1 MMEEGDVHR
10 GVSDGGGE
18 CPSISTSCKV
28 SDLNISKILHI
39 RVGKCTPLFLG
50 AVSLLRSSVFA
61 STTFIAQNS
70 NGHEKCLHGFIS
82 CRVSHPEEVVVA
94 TQTNK
99 AIL

>member
-28 SDLNISKILHI
+28 SDLNISEISHI

-50 AVSLLRSSVFA
+50 AVSLLGSSIFA
-61 STTFIAQNS
+61 STTLIAQNS
-70 NGHEKCLHGFIS
+70 NGHKKCLHGFIS
-82 CRVSHPEEVVVA
+82 CWVSRPEEVIIA

-99 AIL
+99 TIL